1 MISKTHNALPNF
13 SAIKVEEIVKDL
25 DIALVEANKIVKSVV
40 ESKDNPSWDNLV
52 TPLEQMEAS
61 VDTLWSPVSH
71 LNSVKNSDDL
81 REAYNACLP
90 KLSAFST
97 ALGQNKNLYNQYQ
110 SLAESDAYAD
120 LDIAQKKVIDNALRD
135 FRLSGIALNETKQ
148 TRYKEISQEL
158 SKLTTKYE
166 ENVMDATQG
175 WQKHITDE
183 QALAGLPE
191 SAMAG
196 MAQAAKQA
204 DLAGWLLTL
213 HFPSYMPVMT
223 YADDAGLREEMY
235 TAFAT
240 RASDQGPNAG
250 KWDNAEVMVDIL
262 ALRHE
267 IALLL
272 GFENHAAHSLATK
285 MADSP
290 QQVLDFLNDFVVKA
304 KPQAEK
310 QFAELTAFAKEISGV
325 DNLESW
331 DVSYYSEKLRQQR
344 YAISPEELKPYFPE
358 NKVVKGLFKV
368 VQRLYGLEISERTD
382 VDTWHKDVRFFDISD
397 ARGALRGQFYLD
409 LYARDKKRG
418 GAWMD
423 DCTSR
428 RKVNGE
434 IVTPVAFLTCNF
446 SPPVGDKPALFTHD
460 EVETLF
466 HEFGHGLHHMLTQ
479 VDYSGVSGINGV
491 AWDAVELP
499 SQFMENWTWESEALD
514 LISGHYETGEPLPN
528 DLFERM
534 AAARHFQ
541 SAMMMVRQLEFSLFD
556 FRLHLEYSPDKAD
569 QVAEMVKEV
578 REQVAVVQP
587 PAFNR
592 FANSFS
598 HIFAGGYS
606 AGYYSYLWAEVL
618 SADAYSLFEE
628 NGIFDAKTGQ
638 SFLHEIL
645 EKGGSRSPMALFV
658 AFRGR
663 EPTIDAVLRHKGMTI
678 V

>member
-1 MISKTHNALPNF
+1 MTNRSVNTLPDFSNIVVAEIAADLEAAL
-13 SAIKVEEIVKDL
+13 AT
-25 DIALVEANKIVKSVV
+25 ANKTVQSVL
-40 ESKDNPSWDNLV
+40 DNTNAVNWQNLA
-52 TPLEQMEAS
+52 TPLEEMEAD
-61 VDTLWSPVSH
+61 VDALWSPISH
-71 LNSVKNSDDL
+71 LNSVKNSDAL

-97 ALGQNKNLYNQYQ
+97 ALGQNKALYNKYRE
-110 SLAESDAYAD
+110 LAESKVYNN
-120 LDIAQKKVIDNALRD
+120 LDTAQKRVVENALRD
-135 FRLSGIALNETKQ
+135 FRLSGIALDDAGQ
-148 TRYKEISQEL
+148 ARYKDISQEL
-158 SKLTTKYE
+158 SLLTTKYE

-183 QALAGLPE
+183 ADLAGLPE

-204 DLAGWLLTL
+204 KLAGWLLTL

-223 YADDAGLREEMY
+223 YADDRSLREEMY

-250 KWDNAEVMVDIL
+250 KWDNAEVMVEIL

-267 IALLL
+267 MALLL
-272 GFENHAAHSLATK
+272 GFANHAELSLATK

-310 QFAELTAFAKEISGV
+310 QFSELTAFATETAGTGK
-325 DNLESW
+325 LEAW
-331 DVSYYSEKLRQQR
+331 DVSYYAEKLRQQR

-358 NKVVKGLFKV
+358 DKVVNGLFKV
-368 VQRLYGLEISERTD
+368 VQRLYGLDISERID
-382 VDTWHKDVRFFDISD
+382 VDTWHDDVRFFDIFDS
-397 ARGALRGQFYLD
+397 AGSLRGQFYLD

-428 RKVNGE
+428 RKQNGE
-434 IVTPVAFLTCNF
+434 VVTPIAFLTCNF
-446 SPPVGDKPALFTHD
+446 SPPVGDKPALLTHD

-499 SQFMENWTWESEALD
+499 SQFMENWTWEREALD
-514 LISGHYETGEPLPN
+514 LISGHYETGEPLP
-528 DLFERM
+528 DVLFERM
-534 AAARHFQ
+534 TAARHFQ

-556 FRLHLEYSPDKAD
+556 FRLHLEYSPDKPN
-569 QVAEMVKEV
+569 QVAAMVKEV
-578 REQVAVVQP
+578 RDQVAVVQP
-587 PAFNR
+587 PEFNR

-628 NGIFDAKTGQ
+628 KGVFDAKTGQ
-638 SFLHEIL
+638 SFLSEIL
-645 EKGGSRSPMALFV
+645 EKGGSRSPMELFV

-663 EPTIDAVLRHKGMTI
+663 EPTIDALLRHKGI
-678 V
+678 A